1 MTTEDAW
8 DKLIELGVSEE
19 TLQTVTNING
29 FNMKSMEDI
38 LYSKFGLE
46 DFDQI

>member
-1 MTTEDAW
+1 MTKEEAW

-38 LYSKFGLE
+38 LCSKFGLE